1 MFAPMKCVI
10 LITQVAL
17 QASHRK
23 QADVRTEKSD
33 SRKFALFHFLDD
45 QHYKRV
51 LPSNNIL
58 QTFYFQKLF

>member
-23 QADVRTEKSD
+23 QADTRTEKSD

-45 QHYKRV
+45 QHCKK
-51 LPSNNIL
+51 
-58 QTFYFQKLF
+58 FFAK